1 MSWKPHTIDHC
12 LRHST
17 ITKAPSVPVSWL
29 TLPCGSSF
37 LCLLF
42 PSSSVYSLSLSLS
55 VRKII

>member
-1 MSWKPHTIDHC
+1 MTWKPHTIDHC

-17 ITKAPSVPVSWL
+17 ITKAASVPVSWL

-42 PSSSVYSLSLSLS
+42 PSSSVYSLSLS